1 MAGLMETT
9 HSHAPR
15 FLCAASSGGT
25 LNNCVMEVGE
35 VTIDANV
42 IMGIKIGF
50 FMGFFVGAALPTIL
64 WFIWA
69 RDNKINKG
77 DKK

>member
-1 MAGLMETT
+1 MEK
-9 HSHAPR
+9 
-15 FLCAASSGGT
+15 
-25 LNNCVMEVGE
+25 MEERRSEGGE

-64 WFIWA
+64 WFIWE
-69 RDNKINKG
+69 RDKKG
-77 DKK
+77 DKN

>member
-1 MAGLMETT
+1 M
-9 HSHAPR
+9 
-15 FLCAASSGGT
+15 
-25 LNNCVMEVGE
+25 
-35 VTIDANV
+35 TIDANV